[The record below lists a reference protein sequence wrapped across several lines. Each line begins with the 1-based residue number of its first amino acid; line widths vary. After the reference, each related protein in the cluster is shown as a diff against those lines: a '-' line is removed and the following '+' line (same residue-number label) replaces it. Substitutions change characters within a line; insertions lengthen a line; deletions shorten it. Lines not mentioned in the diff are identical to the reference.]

1 MEYKYY
7 VVYSYNRPVFGMGS
21 CEITTNVKM
30 DNIESIKNVR
40 KYITENYL
48 DGYGC
53 VIINFIELRN
63 GTIGI

>member
-7 VVYSYNRPVFGMGS
+7 VVYSYTHPVFGVGS
-21 CEITTNVKM
+21 CEIATNIKM

-40 KYITENYL
+40 KYIAENYL

-63 GTIGI
+63 GAIGI

>member
-21 CEITTNVKM
+21 CEITTDIEMNNM
-30 DNIESIKNVR
+30 ESINNVR
-40 KYITENYL
+40 KYIIEHYL

-53 VIINFIELRN
+53 VIVNFIKLEEAN
-63 GTIGI
+63 I